1 MRKGDLMSSIYEIYG
16 NNAREMT
23 ISLMGLDISEYY
35 DIRNRMKNDDINA
48 YNDLL
53 KSEEIADKN
62 SDPSEKF
69 KVYAKAYN
77 WAYGDVFDRIHKE
90 NPEVDIYVRSP
101 GMEENQNYQ
110 MRNNRTSLVIS
121 TDEIKLLQSRNDN
134 DKKAQEELW
143 NRILEKIR
151 S

>member
-1 MRKGDLMSSIYEIYG
+1 M
-16 NNAREMT
+16 
-23 ISLMGLDISEYY
+23 
-35 DIRNRMKNDDINA
+35 
-48 YNDLL
+48 
-53 KSEEIADKN
+53 ADKN

-77 WAYGDVFDRIHKE
+77 WAYGDVFDRIHNE
-90 NPEVDIYVRSP
+90 NPDVDIYVKSS
-101 GMEENQNYQ
+101 GMPENHNYQ
-110 MRNNRTSLVIS
+110 MSKNRISLIIS
-121 TDEIKLLQSRNDN
+121 TDEIRLLQSNKEN

>member
-1 MRKGDLMSSIYEIYG
+1 
-16 NNAREMT
+16 
-23 ISLMGLDISEYY
+23 
-35 DIRNRMKNDDINA
+35 MKNEDINA

-90 NPEVDIYVRSP
+90 NPEVDIYVRLP
-101 GMEENQNYQ
+101 GTEENHNYQ
-110 MRNNRTSLVIS
+110 IRNNRTSLIIS
-121 TDEIKLLQSRNDN
+121 TDEIKLLQSRSGN